1 MAWEIQS
8 LHMGGA
14 VVLRLACMVPI
25 HAKFFPNT
33 WQEAEDLGVL
43 LSFGL
48 PVEKPQYPN
57 PFDFDKQMVWLVL
70 KCSQ

>member
-25 HAKFFPNT
+25 HAKFSLTLDRRRKN
-33 WQEAEDLGVL
+33 LGVL

-57 PFDFDKQMVWLVL
+57 PFDFDKQMV
-70 KCSQ
+70 